1 MIKKRT
7 KNLTTEELTQIIDLF
22 KQGVKNGE
30 IARRVGVAEGTVS
43 RRIGEMFGNRQKQ
56 VSLCSCSKC
65 IDDCLNCK
73 KPFCDFN
80 GPVQPHEK
88 NVQPVNAW
96 TIDMYIQI
104 LKKA

>member
-1 MIKKRT
+1 MGKRGT
-7 KNLTTEELTQIIDLF
+7 SLTADQVNLIITLCKAGAKNREISQKL
-22 KQGVKNGE
+22 GVS
-30 IARRVGVAEGTVS
+30 EGTVS
-43 RRIGEMFGNRQKQ
+43 RRIGEMLGNRQKQ
-56 VSLCSCSKC
+56 VSTCPCSKS

-88 NVQPVNAW
+88 NVQPVNSW
-96 TIDMYIQI
+96 TIDMYIEI